1 MSDIFR
7 TLADANRRRLLDH
20 LRQQPCSVNQL
31 HQQLTISQPAVS
43 QHLQILRE
51 AGLVKQTKIGRTHW
65 YQLNSQPLKE
75 VAAWLS
81 NYETFWDQ
89 RIDQLD
95 QFLSNQHQDED

>member
-1 MSDIFR
+1 MPDIFR

-20 LRQQPCSVNQL
+20 LRQQPCNVNQL
-31 HQQLTISQPAVS
+31 HRQLTISQPAVS